1 MKKEGWESKPA
12 SRKEGKEMCVVHDF
26 SQLEE
31 ALRQEAR
38 EVLVIGRL
46 ADQLRR
52 LARSGD
58 AGQSDALTK
67 NVLGRIQ
74 QEYAILLR
82 EKSHCVPVVLRQH
95 ADKTWTAVN
104 GGPSDC

>member
-1 MKKEGWESKPA
+1 
-12 SRKEGKEMCVVHDF
+12 MCVVRDF

-46 ADQLRR
+46 ADQLRQ
-52 LARSGD
+52 LAHSSD
-58 AGQSDALTK
+58 IGQTDSLTQ
-67 NVLGRIQ
+67 NLLQRIE
-74 QEYAILLR
+74 QEYAILFR

-95 ADKTWTAVN
+95 VDKTWVAVS
-104 GGPSDC
+104 GGQSDC